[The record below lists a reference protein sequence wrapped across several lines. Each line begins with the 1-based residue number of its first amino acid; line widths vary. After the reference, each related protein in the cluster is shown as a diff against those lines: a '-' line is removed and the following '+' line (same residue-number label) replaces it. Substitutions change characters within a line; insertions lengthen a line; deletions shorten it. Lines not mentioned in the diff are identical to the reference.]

1 MIDFFRPFML
11 PLMILSV
18 LAGIGAMAWLA
29 YLDQWIVLGIGAA
42 LLLLAIF
49 ALAIALMPVILLAAP
64 AEALYEKGWRAP
76 GLLFGGLALL
86 YVNLLITTWCV
97 AILWYAIARIPAA
110 DLIVPTLANPSV
122 PTLMWAYA
130 VAIAPWAY
138 IASKEGR
145 LDSSVTFFFCQLG
158 CLAMGLMVFLG
169 YRSLYELTAVFAGVM
184 ALGLIASLVSMGAA
198 SLESVPR
205 YFEAEIYLPEASP
218 GE

>member
-49 ALAIALMPVILLAAP
+49 ALALALMPAIVLAAP
-64 AEALYEKGWRAP
+64 AEALYEKGWRIP

-86 YVNLLITTWCV
+86 YVYLLITAWCV
-97 AILWYAIARIPAA
+97 AILWYAMARIPAA
-110 DLIVPTLANPSV
+110 SPIVPALASPSV

-138 IASKEGR
+138 IASKEDR

-158 CLAMGLMVFLG
+158 CLAMELLIFLG
-169 YRSLYELTAVFAGVM
+169 YRSLYELTAAFAGVM

-198 SLESVPR
+198 SRESVPR
-205 YFEAEIYLPEASP
+205 HFEAEIYLPGASP